1 MKNSISVRV
10 KGSTSVD
17 FLADILMDRD
27 DYVKYVAIADSN
39 LSEEKKQEEINYILE
54 RYDISDNWDIENSLS
69 YEDVEIEE

>member
-39 LSEEKKQEEINYILE
+39 LSERKKQEEINYILE
-54 RYDISDNWDIENSLS
+54 RYDISDNWDIENFLS
-69 YEDVEIEE
+69 YEDIEIEE